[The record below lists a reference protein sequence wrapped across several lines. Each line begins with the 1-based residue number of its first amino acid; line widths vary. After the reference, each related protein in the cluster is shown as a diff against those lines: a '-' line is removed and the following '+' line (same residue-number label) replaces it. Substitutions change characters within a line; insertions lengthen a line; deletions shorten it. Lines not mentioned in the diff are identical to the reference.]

1 MPVYMIEREFAEQL
15 EVDAARLKEIDDTEL
30 ALDVK
35 WITTFL
41 SADKK
46 KSYCL
51 YEAEDVDVLRLHAER
66 LGFPLDAITEVDELK
81 R

>member
-1 MPVYMIEREFAEQL
+1 MIEREFAEQL
-15 EVDAARLKEIDDTEL
+15 EVDAARLKEIGDTEL

-51 YEAEDVDVLRLHAER
+51 YEAADVDLLRLHAER
-66 LGFPLDAITEVDELK
+66 LGFPLDVITEVDELK